1 MCVCMCIY
9 VLRKQSQKADGE
21 LDLYSEHAGCPVLNG
36 TKWAANVWVWNA
48 PRFGM

>member
-1 MCVCMCIY
+1 

-36 TKWAANVWVWNA
+36 TKWA
-48 PRFGM
+48 GKETDLT

>member
-1 MCVCMCIY
+1 MHVCVCVC

-36 TKWAANVWVWNA
+36 TKWA
-48 PRFGM
+48 GKETDLT